1 MQAAKTQVAMQYKE
15 ELARQE
21 LKRVKEAQDKRKCIK
36 AIRFVGNFNSKCLF
50 LFNFTLG
57 LLCVCFFLYRQEAF
71 VMAAHRARKAQEYK
85 MMRLAAELKNKD
97 DRCAAIKKGFFA
109 LDHMRNSMKDIME
122 KTNTELKHEMHLL
135 RHKDNFDPDEVMRK
149 ALQVGNTVL
158 FPRYALWHFISVFDN
173 PNPAKITLFTTSPL
187 N

>member
-57 LLCVCFFLYRQEAF
+57 LLCVCVFFVQTRSLCDGSAPCSQGTG
-71 VMAAHRARKAQEYK
+71 V
-85 MMRLAAELKNKD
+85 
-97 DRCAAIKKGFFA
+97 
-109 LDHMRNSMKDIME
+109 
-122 KTNTELKHEMHLL
+122 
-135 RHKDNFDPDEVMRK
+135 
-149 ALQVGNTVL
+149 
-158 FPRYALWHFISVFDN
+158 
-173 PNPAKITLFTTSPL
+173 
-187 N
+187 